1 MAAFR
6 ETREHV
12 TQGSNNLS
20 MTDITDIVDASGLQ
34 DWQGCLRHW
43 LDILNKL
50 SGSIFN
56 IIIINIVESD

>member
-1 MAAFR
+1 
-6 ETREHV
+6 
-12 TQGSNNLS
+12 